1 MKLYIASMFLGNDT
15 KLLTD
20 WISEHGNRILL
31 VCNARDHKEDRERER
46 TFDELNKEKLGAVG
60 FKVDYLDLKD
70 YFNKK
75 DELFKLLDDYKA
87 VFVTGGNVFVLRKS
101 YELSGFDEYL
111 VNNKDKDFL
120 YGGYSA
126 GVCILSNTLK
136 GYELVDPMVNPYNS
150 DDVNTTGIGLLDY
163 MVCPHYKSDHKECD
177 LVDNMVNYFK
187 EKNIKY
193 ITLKDGGSIDKIL

>member
-1 MKLYIASMFLGNDT
+1 MKLYIASMFLGKDT

-20 WISEHGNRILL
+20 WIREHGNRILL
-31 VCNARDHKEDRERER
+31 VCNARDHTVDREREH
-46 TFDELNKEKLGAVG
+46 TFNEFNKEKLETVG

-111 VNNKDKDFL
+111 INNKNRDFL

-126 GVCILSNTLK
+126 GVCILSNTLN
-136 GYELVDPMVNPYNS
+136 GYDLVDSMINPYNS
-150 DDVNTTGIGLLDY
+150 DEVNTTGVGLLDY

-177 LVDNMVNYFK
+177 LVDNMVDYFK
-187 EKNIKY
+187 ENNIKY
-193 ITLKDGGSIDKIL
+193 ITLRDGESIDKIL

>member
-1 MKLYIASMFLGNDT
+1 MKLYIASMFLGNYT

-46 TFDELNKEKLGAVG
+46 TFDELNKEKLEAVG

>member
-1 MKLYIASMFLGNDT
+1 MKLYIESMFLGNYT

-46 TFDELNKEKLGAVG
+46 TFDELNKEKLEAVG

>member
-46 TFDELNKEKLGAVG
+46 TFDELNKEKLEAVG